1 MCMNIA
7 GRSITADGP
16 LFVVGEIGLNHGG
29 ELAEA
34 LAMVDVAA
42 LAGASAVKLQSLRG
56 ETLVTAACPA
66 PAHVD
71 SASLQDF
78 FRQFELDEVAHAAI
92 AERARFLGMAFMST
106 PFDEAAVAMLERVGC
121 DAYKIASGDLTHHR
135 LIERAAATGKPVVLS
150 TGMSNLDEIYDA
162 VDVARS
168 AGAKS
173 IALLHCVSAYPV
185 PKGSENLQA
194 IATIG
199 KALGLPVGL
208 SDHGTDVSDIV
219 IAVTLGAVLYE
230 RHIVL
235 EEDSSAIDAAVSS
248 TPHDLALRLQA
259 ADRAK
264 GALGDGRK
272 VCLPA
277 EAANVTAS
285 RRALYATRD
294 LEPGETVRAEDVVA
308 LRPASGLPANRWH
321 ELVGCRLQ
329 RPVAAGAPFE
339 IHDLDLWA
347 AIGREIRNAA

>member
-7 GRSITADGP
+7 GRSITSDGP
-16 LFVVGEIGLNHGG
+16 LFVIGEIGLNHGG

-56 ETLVTAACPA
+56 ATLVTAACPA

-78 FRQFELDEVAHAAI
+78 FRQFELDEAAHAAI

-135 LIERAAATGKPVVLS
+135 LIERAAATGKPLVLS

-277 EAANVTAS
+277 EAANITAS

>member
-7 GRSITADGP
+7 GRSITSDGP
-16 LFVVGEIGLNHGG
+16 LFVIGEIGLNHGG

-78 FRQFELDEVAHAAI
+78 FRQFELDEAAHAAI

-135 LIERAAATGKPVVLS
+135 LIERAAATGKPLVLS

-248 TPHDLALRLQA
+248 TPHDLALRA
-259 ADRAK
+259 P
-264 GALGDGRK
+264 GR
-272 VCLPA
+272 
-277 EAANVTAS
+277 
-285 RRALYATRD
+285 
-294 LEPGETVRAEDVVA
+294 
-308 LRPASGLPANRWH
+308 
-321 ELVGCRLQ
+321 
-329 RPVAAGAPFE
+329 
-339 IHDLDLWA
+339 
-347 AIGREIRNAA
+347 

>member
-7 GRSITADGP
+7 GRSIASDAP

-29 ELAEA
+29 ALSEA

-66 PAHVD
+66 PAHVE

-78 FRQFELDEVAHAAI
+78 FRQFELDEEAHSAI
-92 AERARFLGMAFMST
+92 AARARFLGLAFMST
-106 PFDEAAVAMLERVGC
+106 PFDEAAVTMLERVGC
-121 DAYKIASGDLTHHR
+121 DAYKIASGDITHHR
-135 LIERAAATGKPVVLS
+135 LIERAAATGKPLVLS
-150 TGMSNLDEIYDA
+150 TGMSGIGEIREA
-162 VDVARS
+162 VYVARH
-168 AGAKS
+168 AGAPS

-194 IATIG
+194 IATL
-199 KALGLPVGL
+199 AREFGLPVGL
-208 SDHGTDVSDIV
+208 SDHGTDPTDIV

-248 TPHDLALRLQA
+248 TPHDLAVRLQA

-264 GALGDGRK
+264 TALGNGRK
-272 VCLPA
+272 VCLPP

-294 LEPGETVRAEDVVA
+294 LEPGQTIRPEDVVA
-308 LRPASGLPANRWH
+308 LRPAVGLGADRWH
-321 ELVGCRLQ
+321 ELMGSRLQ
-329 RPVAAGAPFE
+329 RPISAGAPFE
-339 IHDLDLWA
+339 VEDLDLWA
-347 AIGREIRNAA
+347 IAGREARDAA